1 MKPYPIF
8 TIATVTWNA
17 GQTVGRTLHSVEEQT
32 YHGVEHLIIDGCSSD
47 DTMQEIQRYV
57 ERNADRTTEHT
68 VRLVREPDN
77 GLYDAMNKGC
87 ALATGEVTGIL
98 NSDDWYEEGCLA
110 AVDEAFKRTDFD
122 VFYAD
127 LRMVEI
133 KPDGS
138 EAPLFIK
145 KARNRSYMTSRDWN
159 HPTTFIRTEL
169 YRTYR
174 YRTETLH
181 DDYDLILRLKRAGA
195 RFETEN
201 KVLADFRMNGVSHKR
216 NLKRAL
222 ISCRTK
228 YRIYRENGYSP
239 FYFFECFGVELAK
252 LFIG

>member
-1 MKPYPIF
+1 MSTKISVVTVCF
-8 TIATVTWNA
+8 NSEGTIA
-17 GQTVGRTLHSVEEQT
+17 QTMESVLSQSLPPFE
-32 YHGVEHLIIDGCSSD
+32 YIIIDGASTD
-47 DTMQEIQRYV
+47 GTMTVVNSYREDFEAKGIRFITV
-57 ERNADRTTEHT
+57 SERDE
-68 VRLVREPDN
+68 
-77 GLYDAMNKGC
+77 GIYDAMNKGC

-110 AVDEAFKRTDFD
+110 AVDEAFRRTDFD

-181 DDYDLILRLKRAGA
+181 DDYDLILRLKKAGA
-195 RFETEN
+195 RFEVKN
-201 KVLADFRMNGVSHKR
+201 QVLANFRMNGVSHKR
-216 NLKRAL
+216 NFRRAL
-222 ISCRTK
+222 ESCRTK

-239 FYFFECFGVELAK
+239 LYFFECFGVELAK
-252 LFIG
+252 LLIG